1 MCRDELSNEK
11 WEEVLADCFDR
22 MYEMAE
28 KMGGL
33 VSGEHGIGYAKK
45 VTWKS
50 NMVQSRLKLWRGS
63 SVFDSKNILNPGKI
77 CF

>member
-45 VTWKS
+45 VT
-50 NMVQSRLKLWRGS
+50 
-63 SVFDSKNILNPGKI
+63 
-77 CF
+77 